1 MTKQYKTY
9 AGGRDKM
16 QASPRFHIHP
26 LAARDKNLRRFHH
39 HHHQQ
44 QQQQQQPP
52 FDIRHRQQKV

>member
-39 HHHQQ
+39 HHQQ
-44 QQQQQQPP
+44 QQQP